1 MGDEEYDDDKG
12 GRDEILTAS
21 SPEHVGGNEE
31 GRSVIKVMTRA
42 GFDIYSTLPH
52 FNQVIGLHA
61 NL

>member
-42 GFDIYSTLPH
+42 GLSSI
-52 FNQVIGLHA
+52 I
-61 NL
+61 